1 MEVKN
6 NDFYVEKRIFQNF
19 LDFSRVGPVGWK
31 SKKDD
36 FYVMSAILVV
46 LPRKIRNF
54 EEMTKKRKRRSSE
67 ISRAGTETQPTS
79 VSYYSTQMKK
89 F

>member
-1 MEVKN
+1 VEVKN

-46 LPRKIRNF
+46 FAEKN
-54 EEMTKKRKRRSSE
+54 
-67 ISRAGTETQPTS
+67 
-79 VSYYSTQMKK
+79 
-89 F
+89 